1 MSASFLRSVLLLCL
15 LACLAIAQLPAN
27 QQLGTGGSSLP
38 EYKAGQ
44 VWSAELDSSITILGV
59 DDTHKQRLI
68 HVRVEAPILA
78 CSKIRL
84 TAMVQHV
91 IVTEKVLRK
100 STTTLAKEPASIDLS
115 GPLGTQQYRNRK
127 VSSKGLTEMI
137 RMTES
142 QPCPIMYSKSWVH
155 PSDTSSLLF

>member
-1 MSASFLRSVLLLCL
+1 MLCL

-68 HVRVEAPILA
+68 HVRVEAPILG
-78 CSKIRL
+78 CNKIRL
-84 TAMVQHV
+84 SATVEHIV
-91 IVTEKVLRK
+91 VTEKVLRK
-100 STTTLAKEPASIDLS
+100 STRALAKEFASIDLN
-115 GPLGTQQYRNRK
+115 GPWETQQRRKHK
-127 VSSKGLTEMI
+127 VSGKDLTEMI